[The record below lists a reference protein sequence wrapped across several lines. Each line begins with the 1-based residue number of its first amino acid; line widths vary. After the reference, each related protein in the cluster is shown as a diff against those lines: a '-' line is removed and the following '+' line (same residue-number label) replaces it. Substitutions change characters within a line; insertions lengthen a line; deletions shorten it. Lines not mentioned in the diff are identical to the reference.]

1 MKKLFLILVSVLLLG
16 GCSVDDDISV
26 SGGGVSN
33 GGDDMSITTYPNVV
47 EASRTVVEGGYLVDY
62 VGFDNGLNTYEVTKI
77 ICQKLKLPFDDLYEG
92 WKSKIKFMFDFTGGN
107 KADLNGGK
115 IYGVFSKKVTNRFS
129 IIVYSA
135 HEYVEKKYSYYVP
148 FLVMFDEGFKNTEFY
163 RAVPLSYK
171 DTYAAKYSY
180 DKDIEF
186 LFQDD
191 EYAYFSG
198 VKGTFGA
205 SFERFKFT
213 IFEPSN

>member
-1 MKKLFLILVSVLLLG
+1 MKKLFLILVSVLVLG
-16 GCSVDDDISV
+16 GCSVDDDISA

-33 GGDDMSITTYPNVV
+33 GGDDMAITTYPNVV

-62 VGFDNGLNTYEVTKI
+62 VGFGNGLNTYELTKI
-77 ICQKLKLPFDDLYEG
+77 ICEKLNLPFNDLYES
-92 WKSKIKFMFDFTGGN
+92 WKNKIKFMFDLTGGE
-107 KADLNGGK
+107 
-115 IYGVFSKKVTNRFS
+115 IYGVFRKKATNRFS
-129 IIVYSA
+129 IVVYSA

-163 RAVPLSYK
+163 RAVPLAYK
-171 DTYAAKYSY
+171 DTYATKYSY

-198 VKGTFGA
+198 VSGSYGA